1 MDGQGSPLF
10 FTFLIEGFALS
21 EERPSEPGSTGVTVP
36 DWPLCQR
43 EMGIRHSLTSRLSG
57 HRSRC
62 KQILQVFLVHRGITA
77 EEQGLVGLWGKFT
90 GLFELVP
97 TVINGN
103 HLTFPVYPQMHIK
116 NFVKAFLKSII

>member
-1 MDGQGSPLF
+1 M
-10 FTFLIEGFALS
+10 A
-21 EERPSEPGSTGVTVP
+21 EEKPSESASTVVTGLCQGEMGVT
-36 DWPLCQR
+36 
-43 EMGIRHSLTSRLSG
+43 HSPKSHLSG
-57 HRSRC
+57 HRSRYE
-62 KQILQVFLVHRGITA
+62 QLLQVFLIHCGIMA

-116 NFVKAFLKSII
+116 NFVRHF

>member
-1 MDGQGSPLF
+1 M
-10 FTFLIEGFALS
+10 
-21 EERPSEPGSTGVTVP
+21 
-36 DWPLCQR
+36 
-43 EMGIRHSLTSRLSG
+43 
-57 HRSRC
+57 
-62 KQILQVFLVHRGITA
+62 A